1 MKHFFITS
9 LCTLASIAA
18 FSQPAS
24 YFTADLENWTGLCE
38 CVNHPSVSWAS
49 VAGSPGGAAKG
60 TDNANGTWY
69 FNSPAAFN
77 IDLSTYY
84 GGTLKFDQKQ
94 NGSIASQTNLED
106 VMLVK
111 SDGTRI
117 VYNTSSNPS
126 SVAWSS
132 YAITLTETGW
142 TYTNLAGA
150 AVSYTDFMDFLAT
163 FAVIKIR
170 GDYSTSTSESTWMDN
185 VILATPPI
193 LPIELSTFTGELE
206 SNSTA
211 VINWETLTE
220 HNVSHFAIQK
230 SSDLG
235 QTFEIIGKVD
245 ASGNSTVENFYSF
258 IDQNC
263 TGESYYRLLVVD
275 NDNSIAYS
283 PVIVVK
289 GNTVNSGGIEL
300 YPNPANTNLVINN
313 SIVGFNYD
321 FIVITD
327 IYGREVNRIANAD
340 NQQYNL
346 DLSNLAEGMYV
357 VTLNNATT
365 AYSASFQVVR

>member
-24 YFTADLENWTGLCE
+24 YFTTDLESWTGLCE

-77 IDLSTYY
+77 INLSSYY

-94 NGSIASQTNLED
+94 NSNTSQTNLED

-111 SDGTRI
+111 SDGSRI
-117 VYNTSSNPS
+117 VYSTPSNPS
-126 SVAWSS
+126 SIAWSS
-132 YAITLTETGW
+132 YTITLTETGW
-142 TYTNLAGA
+142 KYTNLAGA
-150 AVSYTDFMDFLAT
+150 DVSYTDFMDYLSN

-170 GDYSTSTSESTWMDN
+170 GDYSSSTNETTWMDN
-185 VILATPPI
+185 VILATPPV
-193 LPIELSTFTGELE
+193 LPIELGTFTGQLE
-206 SNSTA
+206 SNNTA

-275 NDNSIAYS
+275 IDNSIAYS

-289 GNTVNSGGIEL
+289 GNTVNTGGIEL

-327 IYGREVNRIANAD
+327 IYGREVNRIANAN